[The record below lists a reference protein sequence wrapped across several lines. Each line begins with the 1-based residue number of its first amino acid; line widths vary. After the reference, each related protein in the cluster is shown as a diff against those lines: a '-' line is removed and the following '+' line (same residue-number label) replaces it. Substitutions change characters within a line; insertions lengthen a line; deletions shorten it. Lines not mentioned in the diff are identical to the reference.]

1 MQLGSLAESLDFD
14 ALFASISASNLTRAS
29 ETEGSPTEGS
39 PTEGSPTE
47 GRKAE
52 GRKAEGRKAEGRKA
66 EGSPTEGSQT
76 EGSPTE
82 GSYTEEETQSPF
94 DRFVD
99 AADAAFEVAFADFVE
114 RTSEQTHRTLELAVA
129 LLSSIAPE
137 RGAGARERVD
147 LANAVKNASVILFG
161 PITQTQACD
170 QAA

>member
-29 ETEGSPTEGS
+29 EA
-39 PTEGSPTE
+39 EGSPTE
-47 GRKAE
+47 GRAE
-52 GRKAEGRKAEGRKA
+52 
-66 EGSPTEGSQT
+66 SPTEGRAESPT
-76 EGSPTE
+76 EGRKTE

-137 RGAGARERVD
+137 RGARARERVD